1 MRAIWPEVDAIHGR
15 VRPRPTPKRR
25 SKAIRRESL
34 PHEAGRILEPVFDFA
49 GIVIEM
55 MIGDRFD
62 RTWSELKRRFDAVAA
77 GLLERC

>member
-1 MRAIWPEVDAIHGR
+1 M
-15 VRPRPTPKRR
+15 
-25 SKAIRRESL
+25 